1 MYKLCMDIPWNESSK
16 LPTNCP
22 LGDEIDKNKLLAMSD
37 SSLLDIAGRKGF
49 GSYLVDI

>member
-1 MYKLCMDIPWNESSK
+1 MDGCSEERFRKTIDA
-16 LPTNCP
+16 